1 MERALVVKAASP
13 AAEMVVVRRVVGPSS
28 RLTVPV
34 GMPRVVLATWVV
46 NVTGDPGEIVADEA
60 VSVVRVG
67 AGVMVSVGA
76 FERM

>member
-1 MERALVVKAASP
+1 MKAASP
-13 AAEMVVVRRVVGPSS
+13 VAGMFVVKRVVIPS
-28 RLTVPV
+28 RRMTVPV
-34 GMPRVVLATWVV
+34 GMPLVVLATWVV

-76 FERM
+76 FERV